1 MGGSMKK
8 KVLFIIK
15 EIFWETFIML
25 LAWFVTYKFIF
36 KTDFKL
42 EGFLIF
48 LVIYILGNI
57 TNKIITKRRQNQEVK
72 ENKNEK

>member
-1 MGGSMKK
+1 MGGRMKK
-8 KVLFIIK
+8 KVLSIIK
-15 EIFWETFIML
+15 EIFWKTLIML
-25 LAWFVTYKFIF
+25 LAWVVTYKFIF

-57 TNKIITKRRQNQEVK
+57 TEKIITKRK
-72 ENKNEK
+72 EIKNKSRGTFCE